1 MERHADAVVIGGGPA
16 GYSSAIEMARMGFK
30 SILIERSDLGGTCT
44 NRGCIP
50 TKALIHAAKVLR
62 DARQGGRM
70 GILADGISLD
80 FSQLQKWNHF
90 VVEKS
95 RRGVSHLLESHGI
108 EVLKGDATFLGP
120 RRLLLNP
127 AGDVINTERVLV
139 ATGSRPS
146 DVPSIRFDSNRILSS
161 DEVFQILELPREI
174 AIIGGGVIG
183 IEMATAFAYLGSKV
197 KIIEL
202 MEQILPGF
210 ETELV
215 RPVHDAL
222 SKAGVEINLKTSVV
236 QSEYTGRGELKLT
249 LADGRIIEPDIA
261 LVSIGRRPNTDRLGL
276 DKAGVEVNDKGFI
289 IVNDFLETSAK
300 GIYAAGDVTGLPYLA
315 HRAME
320 QGGCAA
326 KNVGGGRERVC
337 SAIPSVV
344 YSDPEIA
351 VVGMDEQACSA
362 RALDFVSG
370 VYSFGSSGRAQTLGR
385 MEGFVKVL
393 GESVG
398 HKLLGVRMVGSSVSE
413 LIGGC
418 STMIN
423 ASLTLDDLASGSY
436 PHPTLSEAIMEAA
449 KAALCEK

>member
-16 GYSSAIEMARMGFK
+16 GYRSAIGMARMGFK
-30 SILIERSDLGGTCT
+30 PILIERSDLGGTCT

-62 DARQGGRM
+62 DAKQGGRM

-127 AGDVINTERVLV
+127 PGDVINTERVLV

-161 DEVFQILELPREI
+161 DEVFQIMKLPREL

-210 ETELV
+210 ETALV

-222 SKAGVEINLKTSVV
+222 SKAGVEINLKSSVV
-236 QSEYTGRGELKLT
+236 QSEYTGGGELRLT

-261 LVSIGRRPNTDRLGL
+261 LVAIGRRPNTDSLGL
-276 DKAGVEVNDKGFI
+276 DNAGVEVNDKGFI
-289 IVNDFLETSAK
+289 IVNDFLETSSK

-315 HRAME
+315 HRAMG
-320 QGGCAA
+320 QGECAA
-326 KNVGGGRERVC
+326 ENACGGRERVC

-423 ASLTLDDLASGSY
+423 ASLTLEDLASGSY